1 MHRAL
6 LTLSFLAGLAACGG
20 ADAEG
25 LDPQIPSP
33 GSGTGVVTPSPAGAL
48 PAPTSTLRRGE
59 VRAVVRSGLGAF
71 LQKVEVEEQPVFR
84 NGKFVGFRIAALK
97 GDGWKGVDLKPG
109 DVVTS
114 VNGYPI
120 EHPEDAMAAFK
131 SLDVSSELRVDY
143 ERGGEPRTLRY
154 GIIDE

>member
-1 MHRAL
+1 MQRAL
-6 LTLSFLAGLAACGG
+6 LPLSLVASLAACG
-20 ADAEG
+20 AAEAEA
-25 LDPQIPSP
+25 LDPQVPAPAAASAVTASP
-33 GSGTGVVTPSPAGAL
+33 AL

-59 VRAVVRSGLGAF
+59 VRAVVRSGLGSF

-131 SLDVSSELRVDY
+131 SLDVASELRVDY
-143 ERGGEPRTLRY
+143 ERGGEPRSLRY
-154 GIIDE
+154 GIVDE